1 MSSGRKPNHN
11 INDWQSALTQEQRT
25 ENARR
30 AGLASAESRKKYKT
44 FRECMQTILSL
55 EVSDEALRAELEK
68 MGLDPSYSNAI
79 SMAAIRKAAA
89 AGDIEAARF
98 TRDTVGE
105 KPTEALNLGITGKPV
120 KALDLSQLSDE
131 ELEALADQAD

>member
-1 MSSGRKPNHN
+1 MARHD
-11 INDWQSALTQEQRT
+11 IRDWEAHQSEDVLKANRSKGGKV
-25 ENARR
+25 NAERNRR
-30 AGLASAESRKKYKT
+30 YRT
-44 FRECMQTILSL
+44 FRECLQTILSL
-55 EVSDEALRAELEK
+55 EVSDERLRSELEN

-89 AGDIEAARF
+89 TGDIEAARF

-105 KPTEALNLGITGKPV
+105 KPTEALQMTFDKPV
-120 KALDLSQLSDE
+120 KSMDLSKLSDA

>member
-1 MSSGRKPNHN
+1 MARHD
-11 INDWQSALTQEQRT
+11 IRDWEAHQSEDVLKANRSKGGKV
-25 ENARR
+25 NAERNRR
-30 AGLASAESRKKYKT
+30 YRT
-44 FRECMQTILSL
+44 FRECLQTILSL
-55 EVSDEALRAELEK
+55 EVSDESLRSELEN

-89 AGDIEAARF
+89 TGDIEAARF

-105 KPTEALNLGITGKPV
+105 KPTEALQMTFDKPV
-120 KALDLSQLSDE
+120 KSMDLSKLSDA

>member
-1 MSSGRKPNHN
+1 MARHD
-11 INDWQSALTQEQRT
+11 IRDWEAHQSEDVLKANRSKGGKV
-25 ENARR
+25 NAERNRR
-30 AGLASAESRKKYKT
+30 YRT
-44 FRECMQTILSL
+44 FRECLQTILSL

-79 SMAAIRKAAA
+79 SMAAIRKAASS
-89 AGDIEAARF
+89 GDIEAARF

-105 KPTEALNLGITGKPV
+105 KPTEALQMTFDKPI
-120 KALDLSQLSDE
+120 KSMDLSQLSDA

>member
-1 MSSGRKPNHN
+1 MARHD
-11 INDWQSALTQEQRT
+11 IRDWVAEQSQETLRETRSKGGTTNAEKQR
-25 ENARR
+25 
-30 AGLASAESRKKYKT
+30 KYKT
-44 FRECMQTILSL
+44 FRECMQAILTL

-89 AGDIEAARF
+89 VGDIEAARF

-120 KALDLSQLSDE
+120 KSLDLSQLSDE

>member
-1 MSSGRKPNHN
+1 MARHD
-11 INDWQSALTQEQRT
+11 IRDWEAHQSEDVLKANRSKGGKV
-25 ENARR
+25 NAERNRR
-30 AGLASAESRKKYKT
+30 YRT
-44 FRECMQTILSL
+44 FRECLQTILSL
-55 EVSDEALRAELEK
+55 EVSDESLRSELEK

-89 AGDIEAARF
+89 TGDIEAARF

-105 KPTEALNLGITGKPV
+105 KPTEALQMTFDKPV
-120 KALDLSQLSDE
+120 KSMDLSKLTDE

>member
-1 MSSGRKPNHN
+1 MARHD
-11 INDWQSALTQEQRT
+11 IRDWEAHQSEDVLKANRSKGGNV
-25 ENARR
+25 NAERNRR
-30 AGLASAESRKKYKT
+30 YRT
-44 FRECMQTILSL
+44 FRECLQTILSL
-55 EVSDEALRAELEK
+55 EVSDERLRSELEN

-89 AGDIEAARF
+89 TGDIEAARF

-105 KPTEALNLGITGKPV
+105 KPTEALQMTFDKPV
-120 KALDLSQLSDE
+120 KSMYLSKLSDA

>member
-1 MSSGRKPNHN
+1 MARHD
-11 INDWQSALTQEQRT
+11 IRDWQAGLTEEQRK
-25 ENARR
+25 ESARK
-30 AGLASAESRKKYKT
+30 AGLASAEKNRRYRT
-44 FRECMQTILSL
+44 FRECLQTILSL
-55 EVSDEALRAELEK
+55 EVTDDALRAELEK

-89 AGDIEAARF
+89 TGDIEAARF

-105 KPTEALNLGITGKPV
+105 KPTEALQMSFDKPV
-120 KALDLSQLSDE
+120 KSMDLSKLTDA

>member
-1 MSSGRKPNHN
+1 MARHD
-11 INDWQSALTQEQRT
+11 IRDWEAHQSEDVLKANRSKGGKV
-25 ENARR
+25 NAERNRR
-30 AGLASAESRKKYKT
+30 YRT
-44 FRECMQTILSL
+44 FRECLQTILSL
-55 EVSDEALRAELEK
+55 EVSDESLRSELEN

-89 AGDIEAARF
+89 TGDIEAARF

-105 KPTEALNLGITGKPV
+105 KPTEALQMTFDKPV
-120 KALDLSQLSDE
+120 KSMDLSKLTDE

>member
-1 MSSGRKPNHN
+1 MARHD
-11 INDWQSALTQEQRT
+11 IRDWEAHQSEDVLKANRSKGGKV
-25 ENARR
+25 NAERNRR
-30 AGLASAESRKKYKT
+30 DRT
-44 FRECMQTILSL
+44 FRECLQTILSL
-55 EVSDEALRAELEK
+55 EVSDESLRSELEN

-89 AGDIEAARF
+89 TGDIEAARF

-105 KPTEALNLGITGKPV
+105 KPTEALQMTFDKPV
-120 KALDLSQLSDE
+120 KSMDLSKLSDA

>member
-1 MSSGRKPNHN
+1 MARHDIRDWEAHQSQEVLRANRSKGGKNNAERNRKY
-11 INDWQSALTQEQRT
+11 R
-25 ENARR
+25 
-30 AGLASAESRKKYKT
+30 T

-55 EVSDEALRAELEK
+55 EVSDEELKAELEK

-79 SMAAIRKAAA
+79 SMSAIKKAAA
-89 AGDIEAARF
+89 SGDIEAARF

>member
-1 MSSGRKPNHN
+1 MARHD
-11 INDWQSALTQEQRT
+11 IREWAATQSQEQLR
-25 ENARR
+25 EVQARGGR
-30 AGLASAESRKKYKT
+30 NSQERKRRYRT
-44 FRECMQTILSL
+44 FRECLQTILSL
-55 EVSDEALRAELEK
+55 EVSDESLRSELEK

-89 AGDIEAARF
+89 TGDIEAARF

-105 KPTEALNLGITGKPV
+105 KPTEALQMTFDKPV
-120 KALDLSQLSDE
+120 KSMDLSKLTDE